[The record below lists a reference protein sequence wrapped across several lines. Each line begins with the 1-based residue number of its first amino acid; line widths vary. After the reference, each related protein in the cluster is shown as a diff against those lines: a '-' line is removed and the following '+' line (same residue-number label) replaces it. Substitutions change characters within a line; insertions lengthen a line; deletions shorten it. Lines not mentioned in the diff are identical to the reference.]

1 MPTVPR
7 APSSILSGV
16 TVDVEAFQP
25 SASVAHPWW
34 SGDEYSPAASTNAID
49 LGFAS
54 QSAGAITI
62 NPAFV
67 KRRSLWTR
75 VVRVLSRNTLAR
87 RSSTS
92 STSSSSSSSSTASMS
107 STKSQAA
114 AYAARRCPYS
124 SCTHAVCNRN

>member
-7 APSSILSGV
+7 APSSILSSV
-16 TVDVEAFQP
+16 TVDVEAFQS

-34 SGDEYSPAASTNAID
+34 SGDEFSPAASTNAID
-49 LGFAS
+49 LGFAF

-75 VVRVLSRNTLAR
+75 VVHVLSRNTLVR
-87 RSSTS
+87 R
-92 STSSSSSSSSTASMS
+92 SSSSSTASMS
-107 STKSQAA
+107 SAKSQAA